1 MSQEL
6 FFKLAFD
13 DFDLSLLDSPQLDTS
28 SEEFRSKVTAFFA
41 QQFQDFGGKARVI
54 VNDQEQ
60 LIEVVWTKEKSWRDP
75 KQKTLDLLNSR
86 NFNEALPLLSTLYH
100 ANPADEEILYRLGLC
115 YSELGQYDQ
124 AALILEKLVELD
136 PSHVHGIVGLGV
148 AEVSRGNFLIGEEWL
163 RNALAQEPDD
173 RWALRNLAASLMKQ
187 GRNEDALLVIA
198 KCISVAPDDIAMMVA
213 YGDCLDELGR
223 GDESDAHYRAAIKTG
238 GPEHILDLAK
248 SRLTKKSEEGLRALG
263 EIRTDVLEYMQQ
275 ALEQFKSMSQSQIQG
290 LALEIAMLGSQ
301 GMNIHKSDKMYQLKT
316 LPGEY
321 SALQL
326 ISMMYAAFQQ
336 FAPGTDVGM
345 DLSKE
350 YELAAGK
357 GGN

>member
-6 FFKLAFD
+6 SFKLAFD
-13 DFDLSLLDSPQLDTS
+13 DFDRSLLGNPQLDAS
-28 SEEFRSKVTAFFA
+28 SEEFRSKVTQFFT
-41 QQFQDFGGKARVI
+41 QQFQGFGGKARVI
-54 VNDQEQ
+54 VNDQEH

-75 KQKTLDLLNSR
+75 KQKALDLLNSR
-86 NFNEALPLLSTLYH
+86 SFDKALPLLSTLYH
-100 ANPADEEILYRLGLC
+100 ANPTDEEVLYRLGLC

-124 AALILEKLVELD
+124 AALILEKLVEVD
-136 PSHVHGIVGLGV
+136 PSHVHGIVGIGV
-148 AEVSRGNFLIGEEWL
+148 AEIARGNFLIGEEWL
-163 RNALAQEPDD
+163 RNALAQEPDN

-187 GRNEDALLVIA
+187 GRYEDALPVIA
-198 KCISVAPDDIAMMVA
+198 KCISVAPTEIAMMVA

-223 GDESDAHYRAAIKTG
+223 GDESLAHYRAAIETG

-248 SRLTKKSEEGLRALG
+248 SRLTKKSADGLRGSG

-275 ALEQFKSMSQSQIQG
+275 ALEQFKSMSLSQIQG
-290 LALEIAMLGSQ
+290 LALEIAMLGNQ
-301 GMNIHKSDKMYQLKT
+301 GMNIHKSDRMYQLKA

-321 SALQL
+321 PALQL

-336 FAPGTDVGM
+336 FAPGTDVGI

-350 YELAAGK
+350 YELATK
-357 GGN
+357 REEN